1 MRVVFVGL
9 PSRLIPGFGT
19 VAKFER
25 RDRNDDD
32 DRRGDD
38 RRGDDRR
45 GDDNDDD

>member
-25 RDRNDDD
+25 RDRNGDD

-38 RRGDDRR
+38 RRDDDRR

>member
-1 MRVVFVGL
+1 VRVVFVGL

-25 RDRNDDD
+25 RDRTND

-38 RRGDDRR
+38 RRDDNRR

>member
-19 VAKFER
+19 IAKFER

-32 DRRGDD
+32 RRGDD
-38 RRGDDRR
+38 RRDNDRR
-45 GDDNDDD
+45 GGDDDDD

>member
-25 RDRNDDD
+25 RDRTNDDD
-32 DRRGDD
+32 LRGDD